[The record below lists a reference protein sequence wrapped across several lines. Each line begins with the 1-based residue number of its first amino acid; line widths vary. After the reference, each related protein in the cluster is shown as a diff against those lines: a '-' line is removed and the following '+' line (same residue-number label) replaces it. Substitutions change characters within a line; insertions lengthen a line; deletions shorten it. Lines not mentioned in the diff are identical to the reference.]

1 MIRQRLETY
10 SNYNIVQGNSDSAS
24 KCVFSNRRHC
34 PLSACSS
41 TVWLLDYTNG
51 TKVMFLT
58 TVLNWLIKTAT
69 DSSDVLQYLTQADDT
84 ALVAVVSRLLSYTP

>member
-1 MIRQRLETY
+1 
-10 SNYNIVQGNSDSAS
+10 
-24 KCVFSNRRHC
+24 
-34 PLSACSS
+34 
-41 TVWLLDYTNG
+41 
-51 TKVMFLT
+51 MFLT